1 MKKSASKKSAE
12 SKPTFFAT
20 PADFRAWLEEH
31 HGRAQE
37 LFVGYYKKDSGRPSI
52 TWPESVEQ
60 ALCFGWIDGVRKSL
74 GKESYVIRFTPRK
87 PGSIWSTVNIRKA
100 EELIEQ
106 GLMRPTGLEAFK
118 ARSEEKS
125 RIYSFE
131 QKEEPKLSPAQEQRF
146 QADPKAWAFF
156 QAQTPWYRR
165 AATWWVVSAKKDE
178 TRQKRLAT
186 LIADS
191 AAGRTLPMF
200 TRKKMDQPLRLS
212 GTGGSSKGEAGG

>member
-1 MKKSASKKSAE
+1 MKKSASKKIAE
-12 SKPTFFAT
+12 PKPTFFAT
-20 PADFRAWLEEH
+20 PADFRAWLEKH
-31 HGRAQE
+31 HGQAQE
-37 LFVGYYKKDSGRPSI
+37 LFVGYYKRDSGRPSI

-87 PGSIWSTVNIRKA
+87 PGSIWSTVNIRKV
-100 EELIEQ
+100 EELIAR
-106 GLMRPTGLEAFK
+106 GLMRPAGLEAFE

-125 RIYSFE
+125 GIYSFE

-156 QAQTPWYRR
+156 QAQAPWYRR

-191 AAGRTLPMF
+191 AAGRTLPML
-200 TRKKMDQPLRLS
+200 TRKKGVNELERRAPARRP
-212 GTGGSSKGEAGG
+212 